1 MKTQIF
7 NSVLSCVADA
17 TELSTEQILSGN
29 RKQEIVEARSMV
41 IYFCKR
47 YGLSCSFLQEK
58 LNKKSTYAVRYLYNE
73 YNSMLKQSFSL
84 REANQIVEQK
94 LANIMP
100 NTSK

>member
-7 NSVLSCVADA
+7 NTILQSVAEA
-17 TELSTEQILSGN
+17 TELSTEQILSSN
-29 RKQEIVEARSMV
+29 RKQEIVEARAM
-41 IYFCKR
+41 IIFFAKR

-58 LNKKSTYAVRYLYNE
+58 LNKKSTYAVRYLEHE
-73 YNSMLKQSFSL
+73 YGTMLKQSFSL
-84 REANQIVEQK
+84 REITQSVEQK